1 MSEKDIYAIFDEMFE
16 QLEND
21 DPDLLNTSAS
31 QFSKIVNDKLESFV
45 KQDVNMKYRQ
55 VLDEITYT
63 DKKDYLI
70 KALSLNKS
78 EAVKK
83 YLDMIN
89 NDKDLEEVYTLV
101 NNDYQ
106 FSKDD
111 DLKYILDAYEVYKQK
126 TMELLNKQMMDSI
139 GQLWR
144 KKIILLKKKK
154 D

>member
-1 MSEKDIYAIFDEMFE
+1 MSEKDIYAIFGEMFE

-55 VLDEITYT
+55 ILDEITYT

-139 GQLWR
+139 G
-144 KKIILLKKKK
+144 
-154 D
+154 

>member
-70 KALSLNKS
+70 KALSLNKR

-139 GQLWR
+139 G
-144 KKIILLKKKK
+144 
-154 D
+154 

>member
-16 QLEND
+16 QLGND

-70 KALSLNKS
+70 NALSLNKS
-78 EAVKK
+78 EVVKK

-139 GQLWR
+139 G
-144 KKIILLKKKK
+144 
-154 D
+154 

>member
-31 QFSKIVNDKLESFV
+31 QFSKIVNDRLESFV

-55 VLDEITYT
+55 ILDEITYT

-139 GQLWR
+139 G
-144 KKIILLKKKK
+144 
-154 D
+154 

>member
-31 QFSKIVNDKLESFV
+31 QFSKIVNDKFESFV

-55 VLDEITYT
+55 ILDEITYT

-139 GQLWR
+139 G
-144 KKIILLKKKK
+144 
-154 D
+154 

>member
-55 VLDEITYT
+55 ILDEITYT

-78 EAVKK
+78 DVVKK

-126 TMELLNKQMMDSI
+126 TMELLNKQIMDSI
-139 GQLWR
+139 G
-144 KKIILLKKKK
+144 
-154 D
+154 

>member
-55 VLDEITYT
+55 ILDEITYT

-126 TMELLNKQMMDSI
+126 TMELFNKQMMDSI
-139 GQLWR
+139 G
-144 KKIILLKKKK
+144 
-154 D
+154 

>member
-55 VLDEITYT
+55 ILDEITYT

-89 NDKDLEEVYTLV
+89 NDKDMEEVYTLV

-139 GQLWR
+139 G
-144 KKIILLKKKK
+144 
-154 D
+154 

>member
-55 VLDEITYT
+55 ILDEITYT

-89 NDKDLEEVYTLV
+89 NDKDLE
-101 NNDYQ
+101 
-106 FSKDD
+106 
-111 DLKYILDAYEVYKQK
+111 
-126 TMELLNKQMMDSI
+126 
-139 GQLWR
+139 
-144 KKIILLKKKK
+144 
-154 D
+154 

>member
-1 MSEKDIYAIFDEMFE
+1 MSDKDIYAIFDEMFE

-55 VLDEITYT
+55 ILDEITYT

-78 EAVKK
+78 EVVKK

>member
-31 QFSKIVNDKLESFV
+31 QFSKIVNEKLENFI
-45 KQDVNMKYRQ
+45 KQDVNDSYRK

-70 KALSLNKS
+70 KALTLNKS
-78 EAVKK
+78 DIVTK
-83 YLDMIN
+83 YLDMIKD
-89 NDKDLEEVYTLV
+89 DKDLEEVYALV

-111 DLKYILDAYEVYKQK
+111 NLKYILDAYEVYKHK
-126 TMELLNKQMMDSI
+126 TMELLNQQIMDSI
-139 GQLWR
+139 G
-144 KKIILLKKKK
+144 
-154 D
+154 

>member
-55 VLDEITYT
+55 ILDEITYT

-126 TMELLNKQMMDSI
+126 TMELLNKQMMDSM
-139 GQLWR
+139 G
-144 KKIILLKKKK
+144 
-154 D
+154 

>member
-55 VLDEITYT
+55 ILDEITYT

-78 EAVKK
+78 DVVKK
-83 YLDMIN
+83 FLDMIN

-139 GQLWR
+139 G
-144 KKIILLKKKK
+144 
-154 D
+154 

>member
-55 VLDEITYT
+55 ILDEITYT

-89 NDKDLEEVYTLV
+89 DDKDLEEVYTLV

-139 GQLWR
+139 G
-144 KKIILLKKKK
+144 
-154 D
+154 

>member
-55 VLDEITYT
+55 ILDEITYT

-101 NNDYQ
+101 NNDYH

-139 GQLWR
+139 G
-144 KKIILLKKKK
+144 
-154 D
+154 

>member
-78 EAVKK
+78 EVVKK

-139 GQLWR
+139 G
-144 KKIILLKKKK
+144 
-154 D
+154 

>member
-1 MSEKDIYAIFDEMFE
+1 MSEKDIYAIYDEMFE

-55 VLDEITYT
+55 ILDEITYT

-139 GQLWR
+139 G
-144 KKIILLKKKK
+144 
-154 D
+154 

>member
-1 MSEKDIYAIFDEMFE
+1 MTNIFE

-55 VLDEITYT
+55 ILDEITYT

-139 GQLWR
+139 G
-144 KKIILLKKKK
+144 
-154 D
+154 

>member
-1 MSEKDIYAIFDEMFE
+1 MSEKDIYAIFDERFE

-55 VLDEITYT
+55 ILDEITYT

-78 EAVKK
+78 EVVKK

-139 GQLWR
+139 G
-144 KKIILLKKKK
+144 
-154 D
+154 

>member
-55 VLDEITYT
+55 ILDEITYT

-70 KALSLNKS
+70 KALSLNNS

-111 DLKYILDAYEVYKQK
+111 DLKYILDSYEVYKQK

-139 GQLWR
+139 G
-144 KKIILLKKKK
+144 
-154 D
+154 

>member
-31 QFSKIVNDKLESFV
+31 QFSKIVNEKLENFI
-45 KQDVNMKYRQ
+45 KQDVNDNYRK

-70 KALSLNKS
+70 KALTLNKS
-78 EAVKK
+78 DIVTK
-83 YLDMIN
+83 YLDMIKD
-89 NDKDLEEVYTLV
+89 DKDLEEVYALV

-111 DLKYILDAYEVYKQK
+111 NLKYILDAYEVYKHK
-126 TMELLNKQMMDSI
+126 TMELLNQQIMDSI
-139 GQLWR
+139 G
-144 KKIILLKKKK
+144 
-154 D
+154 

>member
-55 VLDEITYT
+55 ILDEITYT

-78 EAVKK
+78 DVVKK

-139 GQLWR
+139 G
-144 KKIILLKKKK
+144 
-154 D
+154 

>member
-1 MSEKDIYAIFDEMFE
+1 MFE

-55 VLDEITYT
+55 ILDEITYT

-139 GQLWR
+139 G
-144 KKIILLKKKK
+144 
-154 D
+154 

>member
-55 VLDEITYT
+55 ILDEITYT

-89 NDKDLEEVYTLV
+89 NDKDLEEIYTLV

>member
-55 VLDEITYT
+55 ILDEITYT

-101 NNDYQ
+101 NNDYE
-106 FSKDD
+106 FSIDD

-139 GQLWR
+139 G
-144 KKIILLKKKK
+144 
-154 D
+154 

>member
-83 YLDMIN
+83 YLDMTN

-139 GQLWR
+139 G
-144 KKIILLKKKK
+144 
-154 D
+154 

>member
-78 EAVKK
+78 EVVKK

-111 DLKYILDAYEVYKQK
+111 DLKYILDVYEVYKQK

-139 GQLWR
+139 G
-144 KKIILLKKKK
+144 
-154 D
+154 

>member
-55 VLDEITYT
+55 ILDEITYT

-78 EAVKK
+78 EVVKK

-139 GQLWR
+139 G
-144 KKIILLKKKK
+144 
-154 D
+154 

>member
-31 QFSKIVNDKLESFV
+31 QFSKIVNDKLESFA

-55 VLDEITYT
+55 ILDEITYT

-78 EAVKK
+78 EVVKK

-139 GQLWR
+139 G
-144 KKIILLKKKK
+144 
-154 D
+154 

>member
-55 VLDEITYT
+55 ILDEITYT

-78 EAVKK
+78 QVVKK

-139 GQLWR
+139 G
-144 KKIILLKKKK
+144 
-154 D
+154 

>member
-55 VLDEITYT
+55 ILDEITYT

-106 FSKDD
+106 FSKDY

-139 GQLWR
+139 G
-144 KKIILLKKKK
+144 
-154 D
+154 

>member
-55 VLDEITYT
+55 ILDEITYT

-139 GQLWR
+139 G
-144 KKIILLKKKK
+144 
-154 D
+154 

>member
-55 VLDEITYT
+55 ILDEITYT

-111 DLKYILDAYEVYKQK
+111 DLKYILDSYEVYKQK

-139 GQLWR
+139 G
-144 KKIILLKKKK
+144 
-154 D
+154 

>member
-21 DPDLLNTSAS
+21 DPDLLNTSSS
-31 QFSKIVNDKLESFV
+31 QFSKIVNDKLESFA

-139 GQLWR
+139 G
-144 KKIILLKKKK
+144 
-154 D
+154 

>member
-55 VLDEITYT
+55 ILDEITYT

>member
-55 VLDEITYT
+55 ILDEITYT

-78 EAVKK
+78 EAVNK

-139 GQLWR
+139 G
-144 KKIILLKKKK
+144 
-154 D
+154 

>member
-1 MSEKDIYAIFDEMFE
+1 MSEKDIYAIFDKMFE

-55 VLDEITYT
+55 ILDEITYT

-139 GQLWR
+139 G
-144 KKIILLKKKK
+144 
-154 D
+154 